1 MRPSKPD
8 SEEDSQAAP
17 QGSLGKAMMRLFALL
32 ASPDMQRWRFRMGI
46 ALALTVVAKLF
57 AVSAP
62 VFFGDGINIVSARE
76 TGETV
81 ANAATL
87 FVMAFLAYAG
97 ARFLSV
103 GMPQLR
109 DAIFAPVSQ
118 DAQRFTQ
125 VNAFGHVQRLSLA
138 YHQTKRTG
146 ALNRIID
153 RGARA
158 VDFLMRFLV
167 FNIAPTLFELVL
179 AAGVLSLNYG
189 WEFAAIAVVTVV
201 TYMALTWSVTEW
213 RVKIRRRMNDADNE
227 ANARAVDTLINFE
240 TVKAFA
246 AERRETDLYDNAL
259 QRYAGAAVRSQS
271 SLALLNGA
279 QAFIMN
285 AGLLA
290 MALVAGW
297 KAWNGVLQP
306 GDVAAVTLILM
317 NIYQPLNILGWAYR
331 EIKQGAVDMERLFD
345 TLAIN
350 PDVADKPEAPEL
362 ELKGGAVRFEGVSF
376 THDGRS
382 RSVEDV
388 SLDIEAGTFV
398 GLCGPSGAGKSTML
412 KLLFRFYDPEKGQVL
427 LDGQSLN
434 DVTQDS
440 LRSALGLVPQDVVLF
455 NDTLR
460 ANVGYGRPEA
470 PEEAIWDAVERA
482 QLGDFVRAL
491 PDGLDTKV
499 GERGLKLSGGEKQRV
514 GVARAILKDP
524 EVLILDEATS
534 ALDSQTEKQVQA
546 ALAEAARGRTTI
558 AVAHRLSTIAEADKI
573 IVMEAGRIAETGNHD
588 ELLAK
593 QGLYAQMWARQS
605 EAGERA
611 ESHPPE
617 PAKLRG

>member
-1 MRPSKPD
+1 
-8 SEEDSQAAP
+8 
-17 QGSLGKAMMRLFALL
+17 
-32 ASPDMQRWRFRMGI
+32 
-46 ALALTVVAKLF
+46 
-57 AVSAP
+57 
-62 VFFGDGINIVSARE
+62 
-76 TGETV
+76 
-81 ANAATL
+81 
-87 FVMAFLAYAG
+87 
-97 ARFLSV
+97 
-103 GMPQLR
+103 
-109 DAIFAPVSQ
+109 
-118 DAQRFTQ
+118 
-125 VNAFGHVQRLSLA
+125 
-138 YHQTKRTG
+138 
-146 ALNRIID
+146 
-153 RGARA
+153 
-158 VDFLMRFLV
+158 
-167 FNIAPTLFELVL
+167 
-179 AAGVLSLNYG
+179 
-189 WEFAAIAVVTVV
+189 
-201 TYMALTWSVTEW
+201 
-213 RVKIRRRMNDADNE
+213 
-227 ANARAVDTLINFE
+227 
-240 TVKAFA
+240 
-246 AERRETDLYDNAL
+246 
-259 QRYAGAAVRSQS
+259 
-271 SLALLNGA
+271 
-279 QAFIMN
+279 
-285 AGLLA
+285 
-290 MALVAGW
+290 
-297 KAWNGVLQP
+297 
-306 GDVAAVTLILM
+306 
-317 NIYQPLNILGWAYR
+317 
-331 EIKQGAVDMERLFD
+331 
-345 TLAIN
+345 
-350 PDVADKPEAPEL
+350 
-362 ELKGGAVRFEGVSF
+362 
-376 THDGRS
+376 
-382 RSVEDV
+382 
-388 SLDIEAGTFV
+388 
-398 GLCGPSGAGKSTML
+398 ML